1 MRALVTGTGGFL
13 GGQIVQDL
21 RGQGVAVSAL
31 VRRPTGAPS
40 CIGMG
45 DAPWPVARLS
55 GIIESV
61 APDVIFH
68 LAGGAVGSQEQL
80 ERVNVGIAASI
91 MQALQE
97 VGTRPLLVCCGSA
110 AEYGAAIAD
119 GIPAEE
125 TLPCAPISVYGVTK
139 LAQTNAVRAFAEST
153 GARVLI
159 ARIFN
164 PIGPGMP
171 GHLALAEFA
180 RDLAALGTRG
190 VLRTGNIRVSR
201 DFIDVSHVSAALLKL
216 ALSSDARGIVNICSG
231 RATRLEELVRM
242 LIAASGKDI
251 AIEVA
256 PERLRHGEPNV
267 IVGSTKLLAG
277 FGAVPP
283 HTDYRDA
290 VLRIWRE
297 ASMRNG

>member
-1 MRALVTGTGGFL
+1 MRALVTGGGGFL
-13 GGQIVQDL
+13 GRQIVHDL
-21 RGQGVAVSAL
+21 RQQGVAVSAL
-31 VRRPTGAPS
+31 VRRPTGEPS
-40 CIGMG
+40 CIGIG
-45 DAPWPVARLS
+45 DVPWPVARLS

-68 LAGGAVGSQEQL
+68 LAGAAVGSPEQL

-110 AEYGAAIAD
+110 AEYGAAIVD
-119 GIPAEE
+119 GVPVEE
-125 TLPCAPISVYGVTK
+125 SLPCAPISVYGATK
-139 LAQTNAVRAFAEST
+139 LSQTNAAIAFAQST
-153 GARVLI
+153 GTRVLI

-171 GHLALAEFA
+171 DHLALAEFA
-180 RDLAALGTRG
+180 RDLAALGARG

-201 DFIDVSHVSAALLKL
+201 DFIDVSHVSSALLKL
-216 ALSSDARGIVNICSG
+216 ALASDARGILNVCSG

-256 PERLRHGEPNV
+256 PERLRRGEPNV
-267 IVGSTKLLAG
+267 IVGSTKLLAE

-283 HTDYRDA
+283 HTGYGDA
-290 VLRIWRE
+290 VSRIWRE
-297 ASMRNG
+297 VSRRNG